1 MRTAWAADHILFN
14 DGDTKFSNLSMVKS
28 KNLHGMSME
37 RPVTTSIHR
46 CTERGASTLL
56 AELSMRKDGCKKK
69 ICRQA
74 PNPTVLA
81 PQRPSCVPPQTSPQ
95 QRGLED
101 GCYPSRT
108 AGAGDAA
115 TRPLGDWFHCLH
127 CQLAVPS
134 LIGKSTIL
142 QMGHFQ

>member
-14 DGDTKFSNLSMVKS
+14 DGDTKFSNLSMVES

-37 RPVTTSIHR
+37 RPVTTSMHR
-46 CTERGASTLL
+46 TRSQYSSCRTVHEQGRMQET
-56 AELSMRKDGCKKK
+56 

-108 AGAGDAA
+108 AGAGDTA